1 VLDFSDRS
9 FSEFFASELKVNI
22 DDPKYAV
29 NGGSKGKRLRH
40 FLQTCDD
47 GTAIRTLEALW
58 EHRSEYLARSGSVDP
73 VANAK
78 TRYQGLISRLAG
90 GSKPL
95 RPSVT
100 PQSVPIDREAIA
112 KIKADLLQVEALA
125 PHARGYAFEGFLK
138 GLFDAFGLAAQE
150 PFRLRGEQIDG
161 SFQLASEIY
170 LLEAKW
176 QGPPIGAAELH
187 TFHGKIEQKAAWT
200 RGLFVSNSGFTEDGL
215 AAFGR
220 GKRVICMDGLDLY
233 DMLNREISLTQVLE
247 HKVRRAA
254 ETGAPF
260 VRIRDLFLTDRKER
274 RLRGS
279 MIGAFLSTC
288 RWGSLHRRVMTGQV
302 ANLGVG
308 IQSTAAIVPSH
319 YVSEEHMARALARL
333 GKPAAAALIESKCA

>member
-9 FSEFFASELKVNI
+9 FSDFFASELKVNI

-47 GTAIRTLEALW
+47 GTAVRTLEALW
-58 EHRSEYLARSGSVDP
+58 EHRSEYLSRSGNVDP
-73 VANAK
+73 VANVQ
-78 TRYQGLISRLAG
+78 TRYQGLISRLKG
-90 GSKPL
+90 GAKASPA
-95 RPSVT
+95 SS
-100 PQSVPIDREAIA
+100 QSVPVDRAAIA
-112 KIKADLLQVEALA
+112 KIKADLLQVTALA

-161 SFQLASEIY
+161 SFQLGSEIY

-176 QGPPIGAAELH
+176 HGQPIGVAELH

-233 DMLNREISLTQVLE
+233 EMLDREIQLTLVLE
-247 HKVRRAA
+247 RKVRRAA

-260 VRIRDLFLTDRKER
+260 TRVRDLFP
-274 RLRGS
+274 
-279 MIGAFLSTC
+279 C
-288 RWGSLHRRVMTGQV
+288 
-302 ANLGVG
+302 
-308 IQSTAAIVPSH
+308 
-319 YVSEEHMARALARL
+319 
-333 GKPAAAALIESKCA
+333 